1 MTDLDFCPHSSP
13 AHQHRWH
20 GLPVSGCGG
29 SHLNAYEAKRAA
41 KPFGP
46 NEEKYPG
53 SLSQSFYPFSLEYF
67 FTQDLSE

>member
-1 MTDLDFCPHSSP
+1 MTDLDFCPHSP
-13 AHQHRWH
+13 LTHQHRWH

-29 SHLNAYEAKRAA
+29 SHLTPDEAKAAA

-46 NEEKYPG
+46 NDEKYPS
-53 SLSQSFYPFSLEYF
+53 SLSGSFYFSTLRYF